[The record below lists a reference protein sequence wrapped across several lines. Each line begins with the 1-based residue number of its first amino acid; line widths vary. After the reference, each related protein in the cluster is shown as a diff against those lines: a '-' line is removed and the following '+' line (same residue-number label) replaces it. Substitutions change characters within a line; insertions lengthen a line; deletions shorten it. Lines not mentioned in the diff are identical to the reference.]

1 MPENRSNNALSQP
14 QASAKDRNANP
25 LFRRAPD
32 GLTAYQRHKNMMTDY
47 LKFYARTGPTTAVP
61 KPGSSDLDALKSK
74 HRFLRSDA
82 DDETLSSSWASRV
95 AKKYYDR
102 LFKEYCLADLS
113 RYKSSQLALRWR
125 TRTEVVS
132 GKGQFSCGNIACT
145 ADANLRSWE
154 VNFAYVEDGVR
165 KNALVKVRLCEPCSY
180 KLNYRK
186 IREARKEQKRKRKQ
200 EDQDAGVGR
209 GKRRR
214 GGSHDDDSGDDDEKS
229 LIAESQ
235 DDAGEPHL
243 PPNDN
248 SSSDSG
254 ENDTTGACSDINDNL
269 LRHRAPG
276 EAYTAAEISSIWR
289 APRAGEA
296 AGDEKTPD
304 DEMDAVFADLIN

>member
-1 MPENRSNNALSQP
+1 MTENHASVTRRSQAR
-14 QASAKDRNANP
+14 ASANDRGTNP
-25 LFRRAPD
+25 LLRRAPD

-47 LKFYARTGPTTAVP
+47 LKYYSRNAPSTTVP
-61 KPGSSDLDALKSK
+61 ATGSSDLDALKSK

-125 TRTEVVS
+125 TRSEVVS

-145 ADANLRSWE
+145 TDANLRSWE

-186 IREARKEQKRKRKQ
+186 IKDARKDQKRKRKQ
-200 EDQDAGVGR
+200 EDEVAGAR
-209 GKRRR
+209 KGKRRR
-214 GGSHDDDSGDDDEKS
+214 GGSDDDEKY
-229 LIAESQ
+229 LKAESQ
-235 DDAGEPHL
+235 DDTGGPGL
-243 PPNDN
+243 PSNDG

-254 ENDTTGACSDINDNL
+254 DNDTTDADSDIQANAL
-269 LRHRAPG
+269 QHRAPG
-276 EAYTAAEISSIWR
+276 EVYTTAEISSIWS
-289 APRAGEA
+289 APRAEEA
-296 AGDEKTPD
+296 AGDEAKPA
-304 DEMDAVFADLIN
+304 DEMDAFFADLFQ